1 MPMLGPRRRSSLSRM
16 SLTIRP
22 ATAADVPLIA
32 ALIRELA
39 DYEKLAHEVRF
50 DEATLAAKLFGPRPY
65 AEVVIGEVDG
75 VAQAFAL
82 FFHNFSTFEGK
93 PGIYLEDL
101 YVRPQA
107 RGAGLGKAL
116 LRHLAALAVERDCA
130 RLEWSVLDWN
140 APAIGFY
147 EALGARQMDEWTVMR
162 VDGAALAE
170 LGA

>member
-1 MPMLGPRRRSSLSRM
+1 M
-16 SLTIRP
+16 IRP
-22 ATAADVPLIA
+22 ATADDVPLIA

-50 DEATLAAKLFGPRPY
+50 DEATLAAKLFGARPY

-75 VAQAFAL
+75 EAQAFAL

-101 YVRPQA
+101 YVRPAA

-116 LRHLAALAVERDCA
+116 LRHLAGLAVERDCA

-162 VDGAALAE
+162 VDGAALAA
-170 LGA
+170 LATA